1 MICLYKPFLSE
12 TDKRS
17 DVISTFG
24 GFVNKTII
32 PENCFSSQQNMSLRR
47 FPALSP
53 RSRRAYSDSAKGY
66 FYGLF
71 SKEKLCYIRD
81 GYLYIGGEKILEP
94 YFGFSS
100 DERSFVSM
108 GSRLVVFPDKV
119 YINTKDYSD
128 FGSLEAEF
136 TSTGA
141 VCSLCNVSGELYED
155 YVTSATEP
163 EKGGNGD
170 LWLDVSDEVSVL
182 KQFSEGMGS
191 WVELSGTRVKILCPG
206 IGTQFKLHDGVT
218 LSGFEKA
225 GISGDYIIKDI
236 GPEFITISA
245 SVSSKI
251 TITEEFTVSRRIP
264 DMDFVCESNN
274 RLWGCSS
281 EKNEIY
287 ASRLGDPT
295 NFYAYEGIS
304 TDSFAVSVGTD
315 GEFTACTPY
324 RGYVLFFKE
333 NCVHK
338 IYGQNPPFTVTTS
351 FIRGVEKTSSRSLVR
366 LNETLYYKSPTGVCA
381 YEGGVPVNIGEDLG
395 ECRYSMAVGGG
406 IGNKYYLCMNDNRG
420 KRHLFCYDG
429 ERAMWT
435 REDDIDVS
443 FFAVNDSNL
452 YFVERHNDY
461 HRIGIVDGENMY
473 GAFTGELKGFKAED
487 KFKWSFTTG
496 LWGLGLPCNK
506 YYNAF
511 TIRGKGVKGSV
522 IKAYYTVDSNE
533 ENVQCADLFLEKTG
547 SFNIRINSPRC
558 DHIQFTFEGVG
569 DIAIFS
575 IMRDVGIG
583 SDVYV

>member
-1 MICLYKPFLSE
+1 M
-12 TDKRS
+12 
-17 DVISTFG
+17 
-24 GFVNKTII
+24 NKTII
-32 PENCFSSQQNMSLRR
+32 PENCFSHQENMSLRN

-53 RSRRAYSDSAKGY
+53 RAKRGYFDSIKGY

-94 YFGFSS
+94 YFGLSS
-100 DERSFVSM
+100 DERTFVSM
-108 GSRLVVFPDKV
+108 GSRLVIFPDKV

-128 FGSLEAEF
+128 YGTLEAEF

-141 VCSLCNVSGELYED
+141 VCSLCNTNGED
-155 YVTSATEP
+155 YTDYIPSATEP
-163 EKGGNGD
+163 ESGSNGD
-170 LWLDVSDEVSVL
+170 LWLDTSDETPVL
-182 KQFSEGMGS
+182 KQFSQGMGS
-191 WVELSGTRVKILCPG
+191 WVELSGTRVKITCPG
-206 IGTQFKLHDGVT
+206 IGVQFKLHDGVS

-225 GISGDYIIKDI
+225 GISGDYVIKDI
-236 GPEFITISA
+236 GPEFIIITA

-251 TITEEFTVSRRIP
+251 TITDEFTVSRRVP

-295 NFYAYEGIS
+295 NFNAYEGIS

-315 GEFTACTPY
+315 GEFTACIPY

-351 FIRGVEKTSSRSLVR
+351 FIRGVEKTSSKSLVR

-395 ECRYSMAVGGG
+395 EGRYSRAVGGAV
-406 IGNKYYLCMNDNRG
+406 GNKYYICMNDNKG
-420 KRHLFCYDG
+420 CRHLFCYD
-429 ERAMWT
+429 EEKAIWT
-435 REDDIDVS
+435 REDEIDIS
-443 FFAVNDSNL
+443 FFTVNDSNL
-452 YFVERHNDY
+452 YFVERQNDY
-461 HRIGIVDGENMY
+461 HRIGLLDAENMY
-473 GAFTGELKGFKAED
+473 GSFTGELKGFEFED
-487 KFKWSFTTG
+487 DINWSFRTG

-506 YYNAF
+506 YYNSF
-511 TIRGKGVKGSV
+511 TIRGRGEKGSV
-522 IKAYYTVDSNE
+522 MRVFHDINSSGEFT
-533 ENVQCADLFLEKTG
+533 QCAEEYLDETR

-558 DHIQFTFEGVG
+558 DHIQFLFEGKG
-569 DIAIFS
+569 DITIFS
-575 IMRDVGIG
+575 VMRNIGLG